1 MAYIIFN
8 ERQIISKLNYLHNKV
23 TRRQGMHVYA
33 VLAGN
38 VMENV

>member
-8 ERQIISKLNYLHNKV
+8 ERQVISNLNYLYNTV

-33 VLAGN
+33 VLEGN